1 MPRKR
6 INVSFPEPVLEL
18 LGAMVPPRERNAFIV
33 GATEQALRRERLRK
47 VIEAL
52 REKPAWSDEG
62 HPDLMTAEDV
72 DRYVRRLRETW
83 MPRSWDEI
91 VQEAGGRAHTCS
103 IATSSSWRSVVSPPR
118 WTCWTDSGLAMRHR
132 SLS

>member
-1 MPRKR
+1 MASEVASKKR

-18 LGAMVPPRERNAFIV
+18 LEAVVPPRERNAFIV
-33 GATEQALRRERLRK
+33 GATEQALRRERLRR

-52 REKPAWSDEG
+52 REEPAWSDED
-62 HPDLMTAEDV
+62 HPDLMTVEDV

-91 VQEAGGRAHTCS
+91 VQEAESREHAP
-103 IATSSSWRSVVSPPR
+103 AR
-118 WTCWTDSGLAMRHR
+118 
-132 SLS
+132 